1 MSPDDQVTNKP
12 SASKSNEN
20 DNASKPHSD
29 INTHTGL
36 IAWFA
41 RNSVAANLLM
51 IFILVGGGLT
61 ISSINKQMFPQ
72 VKINWISYTAPYP
85 GAAPQEVEEGITIK
99 IEEALE
105 TVQGLKRVITYSN
118 RNFSNGWF
126 EVDLDY
132 DPQLVLEEVKSA
144 IDSIS
149 SFPDGMER
157 IKIEREKFRQEVMY
171 ISLYGDLTHVEL
183 KELGRKVHD
192 EVQQLPLINISE
204 LYSGL
209 SYEISIEVSKDKLR
223 EYNLNFNDVANAVRG
238 YSRNMSA
245 GQIRA
250 ENGYI
255 NLRVENQA
263 YRGYQFEQIPVVT
276 LADGTRVLL
285 GELATVID
293 GFEEGLQYSKFN
305 GKNSITIFIG
315 AADNQSITD
324 VADIVNKFVEETS
337 AQLPQGVKLETWVDM
352 TYYLEGRLTMMMD
365 NMKSGAVLVFIM
377 LALFLRV
384 RLAFWVM
391 MGLPVCFLGTLLVMP
406 MEFVNVT
413 INITSLF
420 AFILVLGIV
429 VDDAIVMGESAH
441 EEIERHG
448 HSTDN
453 VIRGVKRVA
462 MPATFGVLTTIAVFI
477 PFVLGDGPESAF
489 GKSIGFVVIFCLIF
503 SLIESKLILPAHL
516 VNMKIKEFNPKNP
529 LDRARAWIDKSLQR
543 FIENVYRPYLQV
555 FLHYRYAVLMFF
567 ISVMLISAGLF
578 GGGIVR
584 FVGQPKIPHDFPRIT
599 VEMNVDASEKSTL
612 NTLLNIQAVINQVDT
627 EIIAEQGKTEQGREV
642 QGQSMI
648 SDMQVEIR
656 SRTEGQ
662 IMVKLVDPE
671 LRVMDTFA
679 LADRWRKAI
688 PNYPGV
694 KSLTISD
701 NLFGGGRD
709 DGDIA
714 FRLESQNDAQLLLAA
729 KELKAKLNT
738 LKGVGDVNDSRQ
750 TSAKEVQFELK
761 PLAYS
766 MGLTL
771 ADIASQVG
779 YSFYGLEAQ
788 RILRDSEEIKVMVRY
803 PLAERSSV
811 GHVDDVMIQA
821 PNGAELPLSELAEI
835 ILTDG
840 VTRIRRE
847 NGNRTINVWASVD
860 ADQVEPFEVTK
871 EIRDNFV
878 PQLLRKYPL
887 VKSEVTG
894 RIQEEMESA
903 SEQFRDFIIS
913 LMVIFSLLAIPLKSY
928 SQAAMIMIVIPF
940 GVIGSVLG
948 HLLLG
953 MDLNTFSIFGILAA
967 AGVVV
972 NDSLVMV
979 DYVNNARK
987 RGESLKYAVVH
998 AGTKRF
1004 RAIMLTSITTFV
1016 GLVPIVFFET
1026 SMQALIV
1033 IPMAVS
1039 LSFGVLFATVVTLV
1053 LIPSLYMIIEDIKT
1067 LFSRHKKQ
1075 RHQADKINTT
1085 RLPTSQ

>member
-1 MSPDDQVTNKP
+1 MSSYDDI
-12 SASKSNEN
+12 
-20 DNASKPHSD
+20 D
-29 INTHTGL
+29 THRGL

-51 IFILVGGGLT
+51 IFILVAGFLT
-61 ISSINKQMFPQ
+61 IKTINKQMFPQ
-72 VKINWISYTAPYP
+72 VQINWISFTAPYP

-99 IEEALE
+99 IEQALE

-118 RNFSNGWF
+118 RNYSNGWF

-132 DPQLVLEEVKSA
+132 EPQLVLEEVKSA

-149 SFPDGMER
+149 SFPEGMER
-157 IKIEREKFRQEVMY
+157 IKVEREKFRQEVMY
-171 ISLYGDLTHVEL
+171 ISLYGDLTNGEL
-183 KELGRKVHD
+183 KELGRKIHD
-192 EVQQLPLINISE
+192 EIQQLPFVNISD
-204 LYSGL
+204 LFSGL
-209 SYEISIEVSKDKLR
+209 AYEISIEVSKDKLR
-223 EYNLNFNDVANAVRG
+223 EYNLNFIDVANAVRG
-238 YSRNMSA
+238 HSRNMSA

-263 YRGYQFEQIPVVT
+263 YRGYEFAQIPVVT
-276 LADGTRVLL
+276 LEDGTKVLL
-285 GELATVID
+285 GDLATIID

-305 GKNSITIFIG
+305 GKNSVTIFIG

-324 VADIVNKFVEETS
+324 VASVVNKFVEDKS
-337 AQLPQGVKLETWVDM
+337 AVLPQGVKLETWVDM

-441 EEIERHG
+441 EEIEQHG
-448 HSTDN
+448 HTSDN

-462 MPATFGVLTTIAVFI
+462 IPATFGVLTTIAVFI
-477 PFVLGDGPESAF
+477 PFVIGDGPESAF

-516 VNMKIKEFNPKNP
+516 VKMKIKAFNPKNP
-529 LDRARAWIDKSLQR
+529 LDRARAWIDQLLKR
-543 FIENVYRPYLQV
+543 FIENSYRPSLAV
-555 FLHYRYAVLMFF
+555 FLKYRYGVLMFF
-567 ISVMLISAGLF
+567 ISIMLISAGLF
-578 GGGIVR
+578 AGGLVR
-584 FVGQPKIPHDFPRIT
+584 YVGQPKIPHDFPRIT
-599 VEMNVDASEKSTL
+599 VEMHVDASEKVTL
-612 NTLLNIQAVINQVDT
+612 STLLNIQAVINGIDK
-627 EIIAEQGKTEQGREV
+627 EIEAEQGQA
-642 QGQSMI
+642 MI
-648 SDMQVEIR
+648 SDMQVDLP
-656 SRTEGQ
+656 SRTSGRL
-662 IMVKLVDPE
+662 MVKLVDPE

-679 LADRWRKAI
+679 LADKWRNAI

-714 FRLESQNDAQLLLAA
+714 FRLESQNDAQLLAAA
-729 KELKAKLNT
+729 KELKAKLKR

-761 PLAYS
+761 PLAYA

-771 ADIASQVG
+771 ADVASQVG

-788 RILRDSEEIKVMVRY
+788 RILRDSEEVKVMVRY
-803 PLAERSSV
+803 PQNERSSV
-811 GHVDDVMIQA
+811 GHVDDVMIKA

-860 ADQVEPFEVTK
+860 AEQVEPFEVTK
-871 EIRDNFV
+871 DIRDNFV

-887 VKSEVTG
+887 VKSEVSG
-894 RIQEEMESA
+894 RIQEEMESTG
-903 SEQFRDFIIS
+903 EQLRNFMIS

-928 SQAAMIMIVIPF
+928 SQAVMIMIVIPF

-948 HLLLG
+948 HLILG
-953 MDLNTFSIFGILAA
+953 MDLNMFSVFGILAA

-979 DYVNNARK
+979 DYVNSARK
-987 RGESLKYAVVH
+987 RGEALKDAVMH

-1039 LSFGVLFATVVTLV
+1039 LSFGVLFATIVTLV
-1053 LIPSLYMIIEDIKT
+1053 LIPSLYMIIEDIKI
-1067 LFSRHKKQ
+1067 LASGNQLKKVL
-1075 RHQADKINTT
+1075 A
-1085 RLPTSQ
+1085 S

>member
-1 MSPDDQVTNKP
+1 MTTVTPKEKP
-12 SASKSNEN
+12 EI
-20 DNASKPHSD
+20 DHSID
-29 INTHTGL
+29 TNVGI

-51 IFILVGGGLT
+51 IFILVGGLLT
-61 ISSINKQMFPQ
+61 IQTINKQMFPQ
-72 VKINWISYTAPYP
+72 VKINWISYNAPYP

-105 TVQGLKRVITYSN
+105 TIQGLKRVITYSN

-126 EVDLDY
+126 EVELDY
-132 DPQLVLEEVKSA
+132 DPQVVLEEVKSA

-157 IKIEREKFRQEVMY
+157 IKVEREKFRQEVMY
-171 ISLYGDLTHVEL
+171 LSLYGDLSNSEL
-183 KELGRKVHD
+183 KELGRKVHN
-192 EVQQLPLINISE
+192 EIQQLPMVNISE

-209 SYEISIEVSKDKLR
+209 AYEISIEVSKDKLR
-223 EYNLNFNDVANAVRG
+223 EYGLSFNSIANAVRN

-263 YRGYQFEQIPVVT
+263 YRGHEFEQIPVVT
-276 LADGTRVLL
+276 LADGTRIVL
-285 GELATVID
+285 GEIATIND

-305 GKNSITIFIG
+305 GENSVTLFIG
-315 AADNQSITD
+315 AADNQSITGIAE
-324 VADIVNKFVEETS
+324 VVKKYVENKSET
-337 AQLPQGVKLETWVDM
+337 LPQGVKLETWVDM
-352 TYYLEGRLTMMMD
+352 TYYLEGRLNMMVD

-406 MEFVNVT
+406 LEFVNVT
-413 INITSLF
+413 INVISLF

-441 EEIERHG
+441 DEIEEHG

-462 MPATFGVLTTIAVFI
+462 MPATFGVLTTIAVFL
-477 PFVLGDGPESAF
+477 PFLFGEGPSSAF
-489 GKSIGFVVIFCLIF
+489 GKAIGSVVILCLIF

-516 VNMKIKEFNPKNP
+516 VKMKMKAFNPRNP
-529 LDRARAWIDKSLQR
+529 IDRLRAWIDVNLKKFIDNYYSPALAV
-543 FIENVYRPYLQV
+543 FIE
-555 FLHYRYAVLMFF
+555 YRYAILMFF
-567 ISVMLISAGLF
+567 ISLMLISAGLF
-578 GGGIVR
+578 SGGFVR
-584 FVGQPKIPHDFPRIT
+584 FVGQPKIPHDFPRVT
-599 VEMNVDASEKSTL
+599 VEMNVDASEKATL
-612 NTLLNIQAVINQVDT
+612 ETLLNIQGVINRIDKDI
-627 EIIAEQGKTEQGREV
+627 EAKYGN
-642 QGQSMI
+642 SMI
-648 SDMQVEIR
+648 SDMQVDL
-656 SRTEGQ
+656 RTRTSGQ
-662 IMVKLVDPE
+662 LMVKLVVPE
-671 LRVMDTFA
+671 LRPINTFE
-679 LADRWRKAI
+679 LADLWREAI

-694 KSLTISD
+694 KSFTIGD

-714 FRLESQNDAQLLLAA
+714 FRLESKNDAQLLAAA
-729 KELKAKLNT
+729 KELKLKLNS
-738 LKGVGDVNDSRQ
+738 LKGIGDVNDSRQ
-750 TSAKEVQFELK
+750 TSAKEVQFALK

-766 MGLTL
+766 LNLSL

-788 RILRDSEEIKVMVRY
+788 RILRDTEEIKVMVRY
-803 PLAERSSV
+803 PLEQRSSV

-821 PNGAELPLSELAEI
+821 PNGAELPLSELATITLQE
-835 ILTDG
+835 G

-860 ADQVEPFEVTK
+860 AEQVEPFKVAND
-871 EIRDNFV
+871 IRDNFI
-878 PQLLRKYPL
+878 PDLLRKYPQ
-887 VKSEVTG
+887 VQSEVTG
-894 RIQEEMESA
+894 SIQEEMESA
-903 SEQFRDFIIS
+903 DSQLRDFVIS
-913 LMVIFSLLAIPLKSY
+913 SMIIFSLLAIPLKSY
-928 SQAAMIMIVIPF
+928 SQAMMIMVVIPF
-940 GVIGSVLG
+940 GIIGAVLG
-948 HLLLG
+948 HFILG
-953 MDLNTFSIFGILAA
+953 MDLSALSVMGILAA

-987 RGESLKYAVVH
+987 RGVRLKDAVMH
-998 AGTKRF
+998 AGNKRF
-1004 RAIMLTSITTFV
+1004 RAIMLTSITTFI
-1016 GLVPIVFFET
+1016 GLVPIIFFEV
-1026 SMQALIV
+1026 SAQAQIV

-1039 LSFGVLFATVVTLV
+1039 LAFGVLFATIVTLV
-1053 LIPSLYMIIEDIKT
+1053 LIPCLYLIVEDIKD
-1067 LFSRHKKQ
+1067 LFKRKK
-1075 RHQADKINTT
+1075 
-1085 RLPTSQ
+1085 TSSQVKASMLDNAKS

>member
-1 MSPDDQVTNKP
+1 MSSHGSITNEKND
-12 SASKSNEN
+12 NEN
-20 DNASKPHSD
+20 LNRPHDD
-29 INTHTGL
+29 IDTHTGL

-51 IFILVGGGLT
+51 IFILVGGFLT
-61 ISSINKQMFPQ
+61 INTINKQMFPQ
-72 VKINWISYTAPYP
+72 VQINWISFAAPYP

-118 RNFSNGWF
+118 RNYSNGWF

-149 SFPDGMER
+149 SFPEGMER
-157 IKIEREKFRQEVMY
+157 IKVEREKFRQEVMY
-171 ISLYGDLTHVEL
+171 ISLYGDLTNSEL
-183 KELGRKVHD
+183 KELGRKIHD
-192 EVQQLPLINISE
+192 EVQQLPFVNISD
-204 LYSGL
+204 LFSGL

-223 EYNLNFNDVANAVRG
+223 EYDLDFKDVANAVRG
-238 YSRNMSA
+238 HSRNMSA

-263 YRGYQFEQIPVVT
+263 YRGHEFEQIPVVT
-276 LADGTRVLL
+276 LEDGTKVLL
-285 GELATVID
+285 GELATIID

-315 AADNQSITD
+315 AADNQSITN
-324 VADIVNKFVEETS
+324 VATVVNKFVEEKS
-337 AQLPQGVKLETWVDM
+337 ATLPQGVKLETWVDM

-441 EEIERHG
+441 EEIEQHG
-448 HSTDN
+448 HTTDN

-477 PFVLGDGPESAF
+477 PFVIGDGPESAF
-489 GKSIGFVVIFCLIF
+489 GKSIGFVVIFCLFF

-516 VNMKIKEFNPKNP
+516 VKMKVKAFNPKNP
-529 LDRARAWIDKSLQR
+529 LDRARGWIDVKLQN
-543 FIENVYRPYLQV
+543 FIENKYRPSLAIFLQ
-555 FLHYRYAVLMFF
+555 YRYAVLMFF

-578 GGGIVR
+578 GGGLVR
-584 FVGQPKIPHDFPRIT
+584 YVGQPKIPHDFPRIT
-599 VEMNVDASEKSTL
+599 VEMNVDASEKATL
-612 NTLLNIQAVINQVDT
+612 NTLLNIQGVINRIDK
-627 EIIAEQGKTEQGREV
+627 EIEAEQGQA
-642 QGQSMI
+642 MI
-648 SDMQVEIR
+648 SDMQVDLR
-656 SRTEGQ
+656 SRTRGQ

-679 LADRWRKAI
+679 LADKWRNAI

-694 KSLTISD
+694 KSFTISD

-714 FRLESQNDAQLLLAA
+714 FRLESQNDEQLLAAA
-729 KELKAKLNT
+729 KELKEKLNT

-771 ADIASQVG
+771 ADIASQVS

-788 RILRDSEEIKVMVRY
+788 RILRDSEEVKVMVRY
-803 PLAERSSV
+803 PQSERSSV
-811 GHVDDVMIQA
+811 GHVDDVMIKA

-835 ILTDG
+835 LLTDG

-860 ADQVEPFEVTK
+860 AEQVEPFEVTK
-871 EIRDNFV
+871 DIRDNFV

-887 VKSEVTG
+887 VKSEVSG

-903 SEQFRDFIIS
+903 GEQLRNFMIS

-928 SQAAMIMIVIPF
+928 SQAVMIMVVIPF

-948 HLLLG
+948 HLILG
-953 MDLNTFSIFGILAA
+953 MDLNMFSVFGILAA

-979 DYVNNARK
+979 DYVNSARK
-987 RGESLKYAVVH
+987 RGEALKDAVMH

-1053 LIPSLYMIIEDIKT
+1053 LIPSLYMIIEDIKRV
-1067 LFSRHKKQ
+1067 LSRKKSNLSESEMIT
-1075 RHQADKINTT
+1075 AK
-1085 RLPTSQ
+1085 

>member
-1 MSPDDQVTNKP
+1 MTTATAKKSPEIDHTIDTN
-12 SASKSNEN
+12 
-20 DNASKPHSD
+20 
-29 INTHTGL
+29 TGL

-51 IFILVGGGLT
+51 IFILVGGFFT
-61 ISSINKQMFPQ
+61 IQTMNKQMFPQ
-72 VKINWISYTAPYP
+72 VKINWISYAAPYP

-126 EVDLDY
+126 EVELDY
-132 DPQLVLEEVKSA
+132 DPQVVLEEVKSA

-157 IKIEREKFRQEVMY
+157 IKVEREKFRQEVMY
-171 ISLYGDLTHVEL
+171 LSLYGDLTNGEL
-183 KELGRKVHD
+183 KELGRKIHN
-192 EVQQLPLINISE
+192 EIQQLPTINISD
-204 LYSGL
+204 LFSGL
-209 SYEISIEVSKDKLR
+209 DYEISIEVSKDKLR
-223 EYNLNFNDVANAVRG
+223 EYGLSFNDIANAVRS

-263 YRGYQFEQIPVVT
+263 YRGHEFEQIPVLT
-276 LADGTRVLL
+276 LADGTRVVL
-285 GELATVID
+285 GEIATIID

-305 GKNSITIFIG
+305 GQNSVTLFIG
-315 AADNQSITD
+315 AADNQSITGIANVIKKYVD
-324 VADIVNKFVEETS
+324 DKAAV
-337 AQLPQGVKLETWVDM
+337 LPPGVKLETWVDM
-352 TYYLEGRLTMMMD
+352 TYYLDGRLDMMID
-365 NMKSGAVLVFIM
+365 NMKSGAVLVFLM

-406 MEFVNVT
+406 LEFVNVT
-413 INITSLF
+413 INVISLF

-441 EEIERHG
+441 EEIEEHG

-462 MPATFGVLTTIAVFI
+462 MPATFGVLTTIAVFL
-477 PFVLGDGPESAF
+477 PFLFGEGPSSAF
-489 GKSIGFVVIFCLIF
+489 GKAIGSVVILCLIF

-516 VNMKIKEFNPKNP
+516 VKMKIKAFNPKNP
-529 LDRARAWIDKSLQR
+529 VDRLRLWVDTKLKA
-543 FIENVYRPYLQV
+543 FIENVYSPSLALFVQ
-555 FLHYRYAVLMFF
+555 YRYAVLMFF
-567 ISVMLISAGLF
+567 ISLMLISAGLF
-578 GGGIVR
+578 SGGFVR
-584 FVGQPKIPHDFPRIT
+584 FVGQPKIPHDFPRVS
-599 VEMNVDASEKSTL
+599 VEMNVDASEKATL
-612 NTLLNIQAVINQVDT
+612 ETLLNIQGIINRIDK
-627 EIIAEQGKTEQGREV
+627 EIEAEYGN
-642 QGQSMI
+642 SMI
-648 SDMQVEIR
+648 SDMQVDLR
-656 SRTEGQ
+656 SRTSGQ
-662 IMVKLVDPE
+662 LMVKLVIPE
-671 LRVMDTFA
+671 LRPINTFE
-679 LADRWRKAI
+679 LADLWRAAI

-694 KSLTISD
+694 KSFTIGD

-714 FRLESQNDAQLLLAA
+714 FRLESKNDAELLAAA
-729 KELKAKLNT
+729 KELKAKLNS
-738 LKGVGDVNDSRQ
+738 LKGIGDVNDSRQ

-766 MGLTL
+766 LNLTL
-771 ADIASQVG
+771 AEIASQVS

-788 RILRDSEEIKVMVRY
+788 RILRDSEEVKVMVRY
-803 PLAERSSV
+803 PLAQRSSI

-821 PNGAELPLSELAEI
+821 PNGAELPLSELAVI
-835 ILTDG
+835 TLQDG

-860 ADQVEPFEVTK
+860 AEQVEPFKVAND
-871 EIRDNFV
+871 IRDNFI
-878 PQLLRKYPL
+878 PELIKKYPQ

-894 RIQEEMESA
+894 SIQEEMEGADS
-903 SEQFRDFIIS
+903 QLRDFIIS
-913 LMVIFSLLAIPLKSY
+913 SLIIFSLLAIPLKSY
-928 SQAAMIMIVIPF
+928 AQATMIMVVIPF
-940 GVIGSVLG
+940 GIIGAVLG
-948 HLLLG
+948 HFMLG
-953 MDLNTFSIFGILAA
+953 MDLSALSVMGILAA

-987 RGESLKYAVVH
+987 RGVHLKDAVMH

-1004 RAIMLTSITTFV
+1004 RAILLTSITTFI
-1016 GLVPIVFFET
+1016 GLVPIIFFEV
-1026 SMQALIV
+1026 SAQAQIV

-1039 LSFGVLFATVVTLV
+1039 LAFGVLFATIVTLV
-1053 LIPSLYMIIEDIKT
+1053 LIPCLYLIIED
-1067 LFSRHKKQ
+1067 LRVMFRRKKKV
-1075 RHQADKINTT
+1075 ATDDSAALDSLK
-1085 RLPTSQ
+1085 SGA

>member
-1 MSPDDQVTNKP
+1 MTTVTPKKT
-12 SASKSNEN
+12 AEI
-20 DNASKPHSD
+20 DHSID
-29 INTHTGL
+29 TNSGI

-51 IFILVGGGLT
+51 IFILVGGFLT
-61 ISSINKQMFPQ
+61 IQTINKQMFPQ
-72 VKINWISYTAPYP
+72 VKVNWISYAAPYP

-126 EVDLDY
+126 EVELDY
-132 DPQLVLEEVKSA
+132 DPQVVLEEVKSA

-171 ISLYGDLTHVEL
+171 LSLYGDLTNGEL
-183 KELGRKVHD
+183 KELGRKIHN
-192 EVQQLPLINISE
+192 EIQQLPTINISD
-204 LYSGL
+204 LFSGL
-209 SYEISIEVSKDKLR
+209 NYEISIEVSKDKLR
-223 EYNLNFNDVANAVRG
+223 EYGLSFNDIANAVRS

-263 YRGYQFEQIPVVT
+263 YRGHEFEQIPVVT
-276 LADGTRVLL
+276 LADGTRIVL
-285 GELATVID
+285 GELATIID

-305 GKNSITIFIG
+305 GKNSVTLFIG

-324 VADIVNKFVEETS
+324 IASVVKKYVEEKS
-337 AQLPQGVKLETWVDM
+337 LILPTGVKLETWVDM
-352 TYYLEGRLTMMMD
+352 TYYLEGRLNMMVD
-365 NMKSGAVLVFIM
+365 NMKSGAVLVFLM

-406 MEFVNVT
+406 LEFVNVT
-413 INITSLF
+413 INVISLF

-441 EEIERHG
+441 DEIEEHG

-462 MPATFGVLTTIAVFI
+462 MPATFGVLTTIAVFL
-477 PFVLGDGPESAF
+477 PFLFGEGPSSAF
-489 GKSIGFVVIFCLIF
+489 GKAIGSVVILCLIF

-516 VNMKIKEFNPKNP
+516 VKMKMKAFNPKNP
-529 LDRARAWIDKSLQR
+529 IDRLRLWVDTKLKGFID
-543 FIENVYRPYLQV
+543 NVYSPALALFIQ
-555 FLHYRYAVLMFF
+555 YRYGVFMFF
-567 ISVMLISAGLF
+567 ISLMLISAGLF
-578 GGGIVR
+578 SGGFVR
-584 FVGQPKIPHDFPRIT
+584 FVGQPKIPHDFPRVT
-599 VEMNVDASEKSTL
+599 VEMNVDASEKATL
-612 NTLLNIQAVINQVDT
+612 DTLLKIQGVINKIDQDI
-627 EIIAEQGKTEQGREV
+627 EAKYGN
-642 QGQSMI
+642 SMI
-648 SDMQVEIR
+648 SDMQVDLR
-656 SRTEGQ
+656 SRTSGQ
-662 IMVKLVDPE
+662 IMVKLVIPE
-671 LRVMDTFA
+671 LRPMDTFE
-679 LADRWRKAI
+679 LSDLWRKAI

-694 KSLTISD
+694 KSFNIGD

-714 FRLESQNDAQLLLAA
+714 FRLESKNDAELLAAA
-729 KELKAKLNT
+729 KELKAKLNS
-738 LKGVGDVNDSRQ
+738 LKGIGDVNDSRQ
-750 TSAKEVQFELK
+750 TSAQEVQFELK

-766 MGLTL
+766 LNLTL
-771 ADIASQVG
+771 ANIASQVN

-788 RILRDSEEIKVMVRY
+788 RILRDSEEVKVMVRY
-803 PLAERSSV
+803 PLDQRSSV

-821 PNGAELPLSELAEI
+821 SNGAELPLSELAVITLQE
-835 ILTDG
+835 G
-840 VTRIRRE
+840 VTSIRRE

-860 ADQVEPFEVTK
+860 ADQVEPFKVAND
-871 EIRDNFV
+871 IRDNFI
-878 PQLLRKYPL
+878 PELLRKYPQ

-894 RIQEEMESA
+894 SIQEEMESA
-903 SEQFRDFIIS
+903 DSQLRDFVIS
-913 LMVIFSLLAIPLKSY
+913 SMIIFSLLAIPLKSY
-928 SQAAMIMIVIPF
+928 SQAAMIMVVIPF
-940 GVIGSVLG
+940 GVIGAVIG
-948 HLLLG
+948 HFILG
-953 MDLNTFSIFGILAA
+953 MDLNALSIMGILAA

-987 RGESLKYAVVH
+987 RGVRLVDAVMH
-998 AGTKRF
+998 AGGKRF
-1004 RAIMLTSITTFV
+1004 RAIMLTSITTFI
-1016 GLVPIVFFET
+1016 GLVPIIFFEV
-1026 SMQALIV
+1026 SAQAKIV

-1039 LSFGVLFATVVTLV
+1039 LAFGVLFATIVTLV
-1053 LIPSLYMIIEDIKT
+1053 LIPCLYLIIEDIKA
-1067 LFSRHKKQ
+1067 LFKRKKKVP
-1075 RHQADKINTT
+1075 DTNTPA
-1085 RLPTSQ
+1085 LDSLKSEIL

>member
-1 MSPDDQVTNKP
+1 MDDTNK
-12 SASKSNEN
+12 
-20 DNASKPHSD
+20 
-29 INTHTGL
+29 GL

-51 IFILVGGGLT
+51 IFILVGGALT
-61 ISSINKQMFPQ
+61 ISTINKQMFPQ
-72 VKINWISYTAPYP
+72 VNINWISFTAPYP

-105 TVQGLKRVITYSN
+105 TVQGLKRVITFSN
-118 RNFSNGWF
+118 RNYSNGWF

-132 DPQLVLEEVKSA
+132 DPQVVLEEVKSA
-144 IDSIS
+144 IDSIP

-157 IKIEREKFRQEVMY
+157 IKVEREKFRQEVMY
-171 ISLYGDLTHVEL
+171 ISLYGDLTNAEF

-192 EVQQLPLINISE
+192 EVQQLPFVNISE

-209 SYEISIEVSKDKLR
+209 DYEISIEVSKDKLR
-223 EYNLNFNDVANAVRG
+223 EYDLSFRDVAQAVRG

-263 YRGYQFEQIPVVT
+263 YRGHEFEQIPVVT
-276 LADGTRVLL
+276 LEDGTKVLL
-285 GELATVID
+285 GDIATIID
-293 GFEEGLQYSKFN
+293 GFKEGLQYSKFN
-305 GKNSITIFIG
+305 GKNSVTIFIG
-315 AADNQSITD
+315 AANNQSITD
-324 VADIVNKFVEETS
+324 VAEVVNKYVEEKS
-337 AQLPQGVKLETWVDM
+337 EMLPQGVKLETWVDM
-352 TYYLEGRLTMMMD
+352 TYYLEGRLSMMMD
-365 NMKSGAVLVFIM
+365 NMKSGAVLVFLM
-377 LALFLRV
+377 LALFLHV

-391 MGLPVCFLGTLLVMP
+391 LGLPVCFLGTLLVMP

-441 EEIERHG
+441 DEIEQHG
-448 HSTDN
+448 HSTEN

-516 VNMKIKEFNPKNP
+516 VKMKVKEFNPRNPIDRLRAGVDKN
-529 LDRARAWIDKSLQR
+529 LKS
-543 FIENVYRPYLQV
+543 FIENYYQPGLTKC
-555 FLHYRYAVLMFF
+555 LEYRYAVLMFF
-567 ISVMLISAGLF
+567 ISIMLISAGLF
-578 GGGIVR
+578 GGGFVR
-584 FVGQPKIPHDFPRIT
+584 YLGQPKIPHDFPRIS
-599 VEMNVDASEKSTL
+599 VDMNIDASEKATL
-612 NTLLNIQAVINQVDT
+612 NTLLSIQKIVNRIDN
-627 EIIAEQGKTEQGREV
+627 EIEAKY
-642 QGQSMI
+642 GQSMI
-648 SDMQVEIR
+648 SDMQVDLR
-656 SRTEGQ
+656 SRTRGQ

-671 LRVMDTFA
+671 LRVMDTFE
-679 LADRWRKAI
+679 LADMWRNAI
-688 PNYPGV
+688 PTFPGV
-694 KSLTISD
+694 KSFNISD

-714 FRLESQNDAQLLLAA
+714 FRLESQNDAQLLAAA
-729 KELKAKLNT
+729 KELKVKLNN

-766 MGLTL
+766 LGLTL
-771 ADIASQVG
+771 ADIASQVS

-788 RILRDSEEIKVMVRY
+788 RILRDSEEVRVMVRY
-803 PLAERSSV
+803 PLAQRSSV

-821 PNGAELPLSELAEI
+821 PNGAELPLSELADI
-835 ILTDG
+835 KLTEG

-860 ADQVEPFEVTK
+860 AEQVEPFEITK
-871 EIRDNFV
+871 EIRDNYV

-887 VKSEVTG
+887 VKSEVSG
-894 RIQEEMESA
+894 RIQEELESA
-903 SEQFRDFIIS
+903 GEQFRDFMIS

-928 SQAAMIMIVIPF
+928 SQAVMIMVVIPF
-940 GVIGSVLG
+940 GVIGAVLG
-948 HLLLG
+948 HMIVG
-953 MDLNTFSIFGILAA
+953 MDLNMFSVFGILAA
-967 AGVVV
+967 SGVVV

-979 DYVNNARK
+979 DYVNNSRK
-987 RGESLKYAVVH
+987 SGVKLREAVIF

-1004 RAIMLTSITTFV
+1004 RAIMLTSITTFI

-1039 LSFGVLFATVVTLV
+1039 LAFGVLFATLVTLIF
-1053 LIPSLYMIIEDIKT
+1053 IPSLYIIIEDIKG
-1067 LFSRHKKQ
+1067 LIKRKKRQ
-1075 RHQADKINTT
+1075 
-1085 RLPTSQ
+1085 PSQIENNKELSAN

>member
-1 MSPDDQVTNKP
+1 MSTLKP
-12 SASKSNEN
+12 KKSAEI
-20 DNASKPHSD
+20 DHSID
-29 INTHTGL
+29 THSGI

-51 IFILVGGGLT
+51 IFILVAGLLT
-61 ISSINKQMFPQ
+61 IQTINKQMFPQ
-72 VKINWISYTAPYP
+72 VKINWISYMAPYP

-99 IEEALE
+99 IEEALD

-126 EVDLDY
+126 EVELDY
-132 DPQLVLEEVKSA
+132 DPQVVLEEVKSA

-157 IKIEREKFRQEVMY
+157 IKVEREKFRQEVLY
-171 ISLYGDLTHVEL
+171 LSLYGDLSNVEL
-183 KELGRKVHD
+183 KELGRKIHN
-192 EVQQLPLINISE
+192 EIQQLPAVNISD
-204 LYSGL
+204 LFSGL
-209 SYEISIEVSKDKLR
+209 DYEISIEVSKDKLR
-223 EYNLNFNDVANAVRG
+223 EYGLSFNDIANAVRS

-263 YRGYQFEQIPVVT
+263 YRGYEFEQIPVVT
-276 LADGTRVLL
+276 LADGTRIVL
-285 GELATVID
+285 GEIATIID

-305 GKNSITIFIG
+305 GENSVTLFIG

-324 VADIVNKFVEETS
+324 IASVVKKYVEEKS
-337 AQLPQGVKLETWVDM
+337 AILPAGVKLETWVDM
-352 TYYLEGRLTMMMD
+352 TYYLEGRLNMMVD
-365 NMKSGAVLVFIM
+365 NMQSGAVLVFLM

-406 MEFVNVT
+406 LEFVNVT
-413 INITSLF
+413 INVISLF

-441 EEIERHG
+441 EEIEEHG

-462 MPATFGVLTTIAVFI
+462 MPATFGVLTTIAVFL
-477 PFVLGDGPESAF
+477 PFLFGEGPSSAF
-489 GKSIGFVVIFCLIF
+489 GKAIGSVVILCLIF

-516 VNMKIKEFNPKNP
+516 VKMKMKAFNPKNP
-529 LDRARAWIDKSLQR
+529 IDKLRAWIDSKLKN
-543 FIENVYRPYLQV
+543 FIEHVYSPALAIFIQ
-555 FLHYRYAVLMFF
+555 YRYGVLMFF
-567 ISVMLISAGLF
+567 ISLMLISAGLF
-578 GGGIVR
+578 SGGFVR
-584 FVGQPKIPHDFPRIT
+584 FVGQPKIPHDFPRVT

-612 NTLLNIQAVINQVDT
+612 DTLLNIQGVINRIDQ
-627 EIIAEQGKTEQGREV
+627 EITEQYGN
-642 QGQSMI
+642 SMI
-648 SDMQVEIR
+648 SDMQVELR
-656 SRTEGQ
+656 SRTSGQ
-662 IMVKLVDPE
+662 LMVKLVIPE
-671 LRVMDTFA
+671 LRPMDTFE
-679 LADRWRKAI
+679 LADLWRKAI

-694 KSLTISD
+694 KSFTIDD

-714 FRLESQNDAQLLLAA
+714 FRLESQNDAELLAAA
-729 KELKAKLNT
+729 KELKTKLNS
-738 LKGVGDVNDSRQ
+738 LKGIGDVNDSRQ

-766 MGLTL
+766 LNLTL
-771 ADIASQVG
+771 ADIASQVS

-788 RILRDSEEIKVMVRY
+788 RILRDSEEVKVMVRY
-803 PLAERSSV
+803 PLEQRSSV

-821 PNGAELPLSELAEI
+821 PNGAELPLSELAVI
-835 ILTDG
+835 TLQDG

-860 ADQVEPFEVTK
+860 ADQVEPFKVAND
-871 EIRDNFV
+871 IQDNFM
-878 PQLLRKYPL
+878 PELLRKYPL
-887 VKSEVTG
+887 VNSEVTG
-894 RIQEEMESA
+894 SIQDEMDSA
-903 SEQFRDFIIS
+903 DDQLRDFVIS
-913 LMVIFSLLAIPLKSY
+913 AMIIFSLLAIPLKSY
-928 SQAAMIMIVIPF
+928 SQALMIMVVIPF
-940 GVIGSVLG
+940 GVIGAVIG
-948 HLLLG
+948 HFILG
-953 MDLNTFSIFGILAA
+953 MDLSALSVMGILAA

-987 RGESLKYAVVH
+987 RGERLKDAVMH
-998 AGTKRF
+998 AGSKRF
-1004 RAIMLTSITTFV
+1004 RAIMLTSITTFI
-1016 GLVPIVFFET
+1016 GLVPIIFFEV
-1026 SMQALIV
+1026 SAQAQIV

-1039 LSFGVLFATVVTLV
+1039 LAFGVLFATIVTLV
-1053 LIPSLYMIIEDIKT
+1053 LIPCLYLIVEDIKA
-1067 LFSRHKKQ
+1067 LFKRNKKVPLA
-1075 RHQADKINTT
+1075 QAPVLDSSISSES
-1085 RLPTSQ
+1085 L